1 MPGRS
6 CPAPP
11 FSFRQALDT
20 YGSQAVGAGNFGALG
35 SMFKQARALGGGCM
49 WLLVQAGRPSW
60 PIQAEGRLCFRQ
72 PAAARQAVRGPASR
86 GLGPCTLP
94 CLEQSLQPRL
104 AVRSPARSP
113 QAVLWLMLHT
123 IPIGGLFFT
132 LPALLKRAG
141 QEPEL
146 ADMSGSYLMAL
157 FPAIWID
164 AIYRWVGGLTGWV
177 L

>member
-1 MPGRS
+1 
-6 CPAPP
+6 
-11 FSFRQALDT
+11 
-20 YGSQAVGAGNFGALG
+20 
-35 SMFKQARALGGGCM
+35 
-49 WLLVQAGRPSW
+49 
-60 PIQAEGRLCFRQ
+60 
-72 PAAARQAVRGPASR
+72 
-86 GLGPCTLP
+86 
-94 CLEQSLQPRL
+94 
-104 AVRSPARSP
+104 
-113 QAVLWLMLHT
+113 MLHT

-146 ADMSGSYLMAL
+146 ADLSGSYLMAL